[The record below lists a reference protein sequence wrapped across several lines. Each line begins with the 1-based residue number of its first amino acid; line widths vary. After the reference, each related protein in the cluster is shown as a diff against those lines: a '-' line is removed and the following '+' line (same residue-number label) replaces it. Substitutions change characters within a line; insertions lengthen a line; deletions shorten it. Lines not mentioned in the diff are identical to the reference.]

1 MNAQGSDNPKLS
13 VRAATKIYSTGSS
26 DLLAIDRCS
35 LDVSAGE
42 IVSVVGPSGCG
53 KTTLL
58 WSMSG
63 LHALTAGTV
72 LLDGNPVK
80 GPNSEIGM
88 VFQDATLLPWRDLN
102 SNIRFPFEIKGIEPD
117 RFWIDE
123 LLHKVGLEGFGARFP
138 RELSGGMQQ
147 RTALVRALS
156 FKPSVLLMDEPFGA
170 LDTFTRE
177 EMNRLVEQIWLETR
191 TTIVLITHSIE
202 EAIFLSDRVI
212 VMSAR
217 PGRVANE
224 YKVRF
229 PRPRSREI
237 MSTREV
243 FDLTNAIKL
252 EIVGEQKSRFATSA
266 TPAALEHDPEK
277 CVAVFGKRS
286 CEIKELERGDNS
298 S

>member
-1 MNAQGSDNPKLS
+1 MNAQALHHPKLK
-13 VRAATKIYSTGSS
+13 VRGATKVYSTRSG

-35 LDVSAGE
+35 LDVQAGE
-42 IVSVVGPSGCG
+42 IVAIVGPSGCG

-63 LHALTAGTV
+63 LHALTSGDV
-72 LLDGNPVK
+72 LLDAKPVK
-80 GPNSEIGM
+80 GPSPEIGM
-88 VFQDATLLPWRDLN
+88 VFQEATLLPWRNLDA
-102 SNIRFPFEIKGIEPD
+102 NIRFPFEIKGTRPD
-117 RFWIDE
+117 LAWIDE
-123 LLHKVGLEGFGARFP
+123 LLHKVGLEGFGSRFP

-147 RTALVRALS
+147 RAALVRALS

-170 LDTFTRE
+170 LDAFTRE
-177 EMNRLVEQIWLETR
+177 EMNRLVEQIWLDTR

-212 VMSAR
+212 VLSAR

-224 YKVRF
+224 YRVPF
-229 PRPRSREI
+229 ARPRSLEI

-252 EIVGEQKSRFATSA
+252 EIVGEQKSRFT
-266 TPAALEHDPEK
+266 TPASPA
-277 CVAVFGKRS
+277 AAAAR
-286 CEIKELERGDNS
+286 
-298 S
+298 